1 MINKF
6 LEEILP
12 SLGQTA
18 IMLVPSII
26 ISSILG
32 LGLAVILFTLNNIR
46 GYQNKFLFILIN
58 WIINAIR
65 SIPFL
70 ILIIILFPISLLI
83 IKTTIGP
90 EAAIIPLSLA
100 ATPFSARL
108 FESSFESID
117 KNLIIG
123 VQSYGATLPKII
135 FHVLIPESRVAIVRS
150 ITTVF
155 INLVGFSSIAGTI
168 GAGGI
173 GDLIIRYGYQRFDS
187 EILIMSLIIII
198 LIVQVVQSISNYIVK
213 KYTKKYNI

>member
-46 GYQNKFLFILIN
+46 GYQNKVLFILIN

-213 KYTKKYNI
+213 KYTNKYNI